1 MIKII
6 IIQLVLFNLFYFI
19 FKKFSLFNSFLDKD
33 FTKLQG
39 FHTQPTPRYGGILI
53 FICFMTAFL
62 ISQIDLSIYSILI
75 FFLISNFCLGM
86 VDDTKFIINPF
97 LRFLLFFLIN
107 ILLIIFFN
115 LKIKEFDLF
124 FLDYLNN
131 HIFFSVLITFF
142 CIFFVVNG
150 SNLIDGFNGLLGIHA
165 LIILIIFSLIIN
177 SQNNNELLNINL
189 MIIASLFCFLFY
201 NIPNGKIFLGDCGS
215 YFIGTCISILTIITY
230 NQSNDISPFYFAI
243 VIYYIF
249 IEIFFSVFRKLFQKK
264 NPFYPDRKHFHM
276 LLYEILKTKNM
287 KFKNYN
293 FMTSIIINGFYLI
306 SVIPS
311 FFIMQDSFFCKIYF
325 FCLICIYV
333 IFYLFL
339 NRLLNQNEKKN

>member
-6 IIQLVLFNLFYFI
+6 IIQLILFNLFYYI
-19 FKKFSLFNSFLDKD
+19 FKKLSFFNAFLDRD

-53 FICFMTAFL
+53 FLCSMSAFL
-62 ISQIDLSIYSILI
+62 LSQIDLSVYSILI
-75 FFLISNFCLGM
+75 LFLIANFCLGM
-86 VDDTKFIINPF
+86 IDDIKFIINPF
-97 LRFLLFFLIN
+97 YKFSLFFLIN

-131 HIFFSVLITFF
+131 YIFFSVLITFF

-150 SNLIDGFNGLLGIHA
+150 SNLIDGFNGLLSIHA
-165 LIILIIFSLIIN
+165 LIILIKFSLIIN
-177 SQNNNELLNINL
+177 SQNNSELLNINL
-189 MIIASLFCFLFY
+189 IIIISLVCFLFY
-201 NIPNGKIFLGDCGS
+201 NIPNAKIFLGDCGS
-215 YFIGTCISILTIITY
+215 FFIGTCISVLTIIIY

-264 NPFYPDRKHFHM
+264 NPFYPDRKHLHM
-276 LLYEILKTKNM
+276 LLYEFLKIKDLR
-287 KFKNYN
+287 FKNYN
-293 FMTSIIINGFYLI
+293 FTTSILINGFYLI
-306 SVIPS
+306 SVFPS
-311 FFIMQDSFFCKIYF
+311 FLFMHDSFLCKIYF
-325 FCLICIYV
+325 FFLISIYA
-333 IFYLFL
+333 IFYFFL
-339 NRLLNQNEKKN
+339 NHQLKLNEKKN